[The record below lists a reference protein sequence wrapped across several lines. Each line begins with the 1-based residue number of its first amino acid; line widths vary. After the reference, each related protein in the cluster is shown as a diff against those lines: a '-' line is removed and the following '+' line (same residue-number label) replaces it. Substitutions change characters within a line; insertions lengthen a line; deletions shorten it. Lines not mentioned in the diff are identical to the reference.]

1 MVKEFSG
8 SSCKWIEIRPRSG
21 LFDLD
26 LIGVW
31 RYRELLYFLVWRELK
46 IRYKQAVFGVGWAIF
61 QPVLALI
68 IFVAIFGYFARLPS
82 NGTPYPLFVFTAV
95 LPWTYFAEA
104 VRRSGAGLVGDAELI
119 RKIYFP
125 RLVIPLAM
133 VLAPVIDFL
142 ISSLIL
148 LILLAW
154 YGVMPTIYVVS
165 VPVFLLISVMLAL
178 SVGLWLGPLNVRF
191 RDIMHT
197 LPFLI
202 QIWMYASPIVY
213 PLNMVP
219 ERWRLLYSLNP
230 MVGVIEGLR
239 WALLGR
245 GTPNLIAIGLSAAFI
260 SVALTGGLVFFR
272 RMERSFADVI

>member
-239 WALLGR
+239 WA
-245 GTPNLIAIGLSAAFI
+245 
-260 SVALTGGLVFFR
+260 
-272 RMERSFADVI
+272 

>member
-61 QPVLALI
+61 QPVLALV